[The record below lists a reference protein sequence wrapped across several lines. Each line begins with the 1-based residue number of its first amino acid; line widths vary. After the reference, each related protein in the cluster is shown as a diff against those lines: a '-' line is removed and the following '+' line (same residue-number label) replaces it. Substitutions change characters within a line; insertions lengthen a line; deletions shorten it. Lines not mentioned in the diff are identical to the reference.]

1 MAIQVTL
8 NNVNVKAFVE
18 ACGYEIEGDKIVK
31 KYNLSDFEEALTEY
45 IQAELDAG
53 RNSNTIEENFI
64 INDAR
69 EFIQDFEYE
78 YKEDK

>member
-1 MAIQVTL
+1 MGIEVIL
-8 NNVNVKAFVE
+8 NNIDIKDFVKA
-18 ACGYEIEGDKIVK
+18 CGFEIEGDKIVK
-31 KYNLSDFEEALTEY
+31 KYNLSDFKEALTEY

-53 RNSNTIEENFI
+53 RNSNTILENFI

-78 YKEDK
+78 IFSK